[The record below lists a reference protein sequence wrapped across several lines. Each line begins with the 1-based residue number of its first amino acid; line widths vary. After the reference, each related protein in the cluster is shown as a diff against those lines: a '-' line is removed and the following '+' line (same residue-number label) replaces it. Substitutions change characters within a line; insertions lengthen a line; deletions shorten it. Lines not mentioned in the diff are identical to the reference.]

1 VLHKER
7 GRSLKGG
14 FGFDP
19 LLAYLDETRE
29 ALAGVLRPGTAGA
42 NTASDHLRVLDL
54 ALEQL
59 GQADAAGP
67 IVVRTDS
74 AGATHQFTDELRE
87 AHINS
92 RWAARWAMTSPRRSA
107 RRSSRCPNRRGHRP
121 SARTARHA
129 RGRGWPRSPTR
140 GSGRLAPRVAADRA
154 SRTPAP
160 RRPAELHRPR
170 RACFLVTLT
179 DLDGDAVELER
190 RHRARASTED
200 RIRAAKQTGPAN
212 LPFRDLDHNAVW
224 LEIPL
229 IPQDLIAWTQR
240 LALAVCEPKTLRYW
254 LLHTA
259 ARLAFH
265 GRVPEL
271 L

>member
-74 AGATHQFTDELRE
+74 AGAHPPVHR
-87 AHINS
+87 
-92 RWAARWAMTSPRRSA
+92 RAARGPHQLR
-107 RRSSRCPNRRGHRP
+107 
-121 SARTARHA
+121 
-129 RGRGWPRSPTR
+129 
-140 GSGRLAPRVAADRA
+140 
-154 SRTPAP
+154 
-160 RRPAELHRPR
+160 
-170 RACFLVTLT
+170 
-179 DLDGDAVELER
+179 DGL
-190 RHRARASTED
+190 
-200 RIRAAKQTGPAN
+200 
-212 LPFRDLDHNAVW
+212 
-224 LEIPL
+224 
-229 IPQDLIAWTQR
+229 
-240 LALAVCEPKTLRYW
+240 
-254 LLHTA
+254 
-259 ARLAFH
+259 
-265 GRVPEL
+265 
-271 L
+271 